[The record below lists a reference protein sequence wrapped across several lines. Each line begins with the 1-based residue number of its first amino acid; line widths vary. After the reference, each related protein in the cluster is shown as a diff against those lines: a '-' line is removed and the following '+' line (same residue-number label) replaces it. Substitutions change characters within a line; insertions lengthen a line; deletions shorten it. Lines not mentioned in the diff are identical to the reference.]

1 MRAAAARVNDPK
13 ARTAYLDM
21 AARWRKM
28 AERQQAI
35 DEFLEEVIAESFPR
49 TSRDEAERKSPT
61 EWSRTVFGN

>member
-49 TSRDEAERKSPT
+49 TSRDETER
-61 EWSRTVFGN
+61 